1 MKEVNYKDSELEE
14 IKNAV
19 ESAKANLEMEG
30 YLVSNE
36 EKKQLINQLANNDK
50 IKLLLKKGKKNER
63 RYME

>member
-1 MKEVNYKDSELEE
+1 MKEANYKDSELEE

-19 ESAKANLEMEG
+19 ESAKASLDMEG

-36 EKKQLINQLANNDK
+36 EKKQLIDQLANNDK

-63 RYME
+63 R